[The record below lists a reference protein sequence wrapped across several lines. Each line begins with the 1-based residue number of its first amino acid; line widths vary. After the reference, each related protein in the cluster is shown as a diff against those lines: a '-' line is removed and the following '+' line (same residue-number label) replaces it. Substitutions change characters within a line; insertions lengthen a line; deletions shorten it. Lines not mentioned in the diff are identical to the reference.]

1 MKTWY
6 EYQTCL
12 GSENG
17 RVKNMEESEGQDFL
31 KVLQN
36 EARKKKSELKASTT
50 EELLEIQKVQLK
62 SLENSEKKQQD
73 FLEKN
78 N

>member
-36 EARKKKSELKASTT
+36 EERKKKKRTQSEHHGRALRNPKGATEVVRKFRKKAAGFSR
-50 EELLEIQKVQLK
+50 
-62 SLENSEKKQQD
+62 KK
-73 FLEKN
+73 
-78 N
+78 